1 MPPVRGCVAPCGGFS
16 PAVGNGYQPGL
27 NPKCGR
33 LGGICSLRFYGL
45 GRLFPRVECQAG
57 ERVGAVN
64 GPRLDSLRP
73 EIPTAQGFFGFDGI
87 QNYGAVFGTD
97 APEYGAVI
105 ENYPVFAGDF
115 TVPRLVPGT
124 ERRLFIERKHPR
136 KKRSQK
142 EIPALGKAVYTG
154 TSG

>member
-1 MPPVRGCVAPCGGFS
+1 M
-16 PAVGNGYQPGL
+16 VGNGYLTGL
-27 NPKCGR
+27 KPKCGR
-33 LGGICSLRFYGL
+33 LGGICSLRFYGMGL
-45 GRLFPRVECQAG
+45 LFLRVDCQAG
-57 ERVGAVN
+57 ERVGAGN

-97 APEYGAVI
+97 APRYGAVI

-115 TVPRLVPGT
+115 TVPRLAPGT
-124 ERRLFIERKHPR
+124 ERSLFIERKHPR

-142 EIPALGKAVYTG
+142 EIPALGKAFHTG
-154 TSG
+154 IRRQADGR